1 MAYRSVTA
9 IQAYVEALG
18 FSVIQN
24 RPLYVMVQAAG
35 STAQDVN
42 AYYDHA
48 YLHPSQPRTIKL
60 FGSSAYAPGMDQD
73 IYWHEFGHLFNESV
87 TAERGLDF
95 AGDAGAI
102 WTEGAAIHECLADYL
117 SESVS
122 GRGYIGKWVARNID
136 GFAPGQPLRSA
147 IAQNAKS
154 DFRQVIEADGTG
166 AQPERYAVAEWCSR
180 VLWEIREN
188 FVVQNPKLGAIYSD
202 RMVYSA
208 LSLLGRDAS
217 LSQFQKALLQSDEQ
231 LHCGGHEE
239 AIMNA
244 FEGRGFSQPAT
255 LAQPLTL
262 SAKAIAV
269 NPTTGAPTA
278 PLPGG
283 LVVFQ
288 FTLRNPNGAVARNVR
303 VRLEPKDAR
312 LFPTTYQQAFGDVPS
327 GRSLSVGT
335 AGGGLSLEYSVA
347 GEIDSAAVRGQAI
360 GFRLRVM
367 SENAPDTVFEGAIQ
381 L

>member
-1 MAYRSVTA
+1 MAGLRFFSFCLAVIAAVGCSRNPGCDRGPALDFSKLYALRISGLQSATGPRASLILPNPIDATGNPLANVSDNRVLQSAGPITLAGLLLPSRLENSFLKIRVRDISDALSTLATPNSGSDYVYQPGDTHYSEAMAYRSVTA

-166 AQPERYAVAEWCSR
+166 AQPERYAVAE
-180 VLWEIREN
+180 I
-188 FVVQNPKLGAIYSD
+188 
-202 RMVYSA
+202 
-208 LSLLGRDAS
+208 GRA
-217 LSQFQKALLQSDEQ
+217 
-231 LHCGGHEE
+231 H
-239 AIMNA
+239 
-244 FEGRGFSQPAT
+244 
-255 LAQPLTL
+255 
-262 SAKAIAV
+262 V
-269 NPTTGAPTA
+269 
-278 PLPGG
+278 
-283 LVVFQ
+283 
-288 FTLRNPNGAVARNVR
+288 
-303 VRLEPKDAR
+303 
-312 LFPTTYQQAFGDVPS
+312 
-327 GRSLSVGT
+327 
-335 AGGGLSLEYSVA
+335 
-347 GEIDSAAVRGQAI
+347 
-360 GFRLRVM
+360 
-367 SENAPDTVFEGAIQ
+367 
-381 L
+381 